1 MGSDEAK
8 PGGFGDLEGACDMA
22 KTRGFLNGTERY
34 PFDFL
39 VAADGEPSVRL
50 PDFGYAIPFMLLWQA
65 LRRDRAGRI
74 QDQAYVAAGQRLEFS
89 LEGRDYV
96 FYADDWGGG
105 SVHSRRRSPADM
117 AFLVDLLGACDRL
130 FLRSSRS
137 LVAAGG

>member
-1 MGSDEAK
+1 MVADK
-8 PGGFGDLEGACDMA
+8 TDQGGFGDLEGACDMA
-22 KTRGFLNGTERY
+22 RTRRFLNGTERF

-50 PDFGYAIPFMLLWQA
+50 PDFGYAIPFFLLWQM
-65 LRRDRAGRI
+65 LRENRAGRI

-105 SVHSRRRSPADM
+105 SVHSRRRCPADM
-117 AFLVDLLGACDRL
+117 AFLVDVLGACDRL

-137 LVAAGG
+137 LVAAGT